1 MRALPYL
8 TVLMLTVLLFSCS
21 KRQDTS
27 KESVPPAGETEED
40 IVAAVRFAY
49 SLEEELWEREG
60 KIDEKEDVVTFFR
73 KGFSEKLA
81 RDYADYIWMDER
93 GKNGTRYRMLRASEP
108 VLIPPEKMT
117 VVGIEEDR
125 ATVLLEYEESTEGPL
140 TWEAHTDRVT
150 LRLEPD
156 GWKIYDISTR

>member
-1 MRALPYL
+1 MKALPYL
-8 TVLMLTVLLFSCS
+8 AILTLTVLLFSCS
-21 KRQDTS
+21 KGKDTS
-27 KESVPPAGETEED
+27 KEAAAPAGETEED
-40 IVAAVRFAY
+40 VVAAVRFAY
-49 SLEEELWEREG
+49 GLEEKLWEREG

-93 GKNGTRYRMLRASEP
+93 GKKGTRYRMLRASEP
-108 VLIPPEKMT
+108 VLIPPETIT
-117 VVGIEEDR
+117 VVSVEKDR
-125 ATVLLEYEESTEGPL
+125 ATVLLEYEASTEGPL
-140 TWEAHTDRVT
+140 TWEAHTDTVT